1 VYIGVPVHGHTRDGQ
16 EASHRLEG
24 GGVHVDVQL
33 LQIAMELRLEL
44 VDGCDDVLRGGGSIL
59 DGRTDRTAFR
69 TDATTR
75 KMQAHSIPYR
85 HLKFELLGGVG
96 VQLDVA
102 VLEIVNVHLH
112 RGGQVNLTLLRH
124 LKYVHAAYRA
134 SPVKSQLMRDHD
146 HSPPA

>member
-1 VYIGVPVHGHTRDGQ
+1 MYIGVPVHGHTRDGQ

-59 DGRTDRTAFR
+59 HGGQRTAFS

-75 KMQAHSIPYR
+75 NMQAFPT
-85 HLKFELLGGVG
+85 
-96 VQLDVA
+96 A
-102 VLEIVNVHLH
+102 
-112 RGGQVNLTLLRH
+112 T
-124 LKYVHAAYRA
+124 
-134 SPVKSQLMRDHD
+134 
-146 HSPPA
+146 